1 MTQEVFPEIQAAAQA
16 LQARI
21 TLTETEIAELK
32 ESIAAKKGQ
41 LRAWRRAV
49 AAFSPKWNGAK
60 KPELVRT
67 IFR

>member
-32 ESIAAKKGQ
+32 ESIAAKKEQ
-41 LRAWRRAV
+41 LRA
-49 AAFSPKWNGAK
+49 
-60 KPELVRT
+60 
-67 IFR
+67 